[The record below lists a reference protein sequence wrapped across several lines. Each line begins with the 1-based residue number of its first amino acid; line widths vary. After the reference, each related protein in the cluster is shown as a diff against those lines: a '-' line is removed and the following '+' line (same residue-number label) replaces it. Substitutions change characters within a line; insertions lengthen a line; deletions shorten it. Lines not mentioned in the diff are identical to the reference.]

1 MLLYL
6 KIRGR
11 YKSLSS
17 ERRRLNFYR
26 FFQDELLIGGME
38 RYIITIT
45 IITEKVLLQYSVTGR
60 DL

>member
-26 FFQDELLIGGME
+26 FFQDEVLIGDG
-38 RYIITIT
+38 
-45 IITEKVLLQYSVTGR
+45 KVHYYYYYYY
-60 DL
+60 